1 MIKISIDEYGGY
13 DSIPTYLYFNVF
25 IGPTDI
31 PVSINKLINGY
42 SKIKEK
48 IVDKNNNKNIVALT
62 NDIIA
67 VPLNLDIKSV
77 IPGEDFNLRN
87 TKYLINFIKDIESLI
102 SYKQESYYFLE
113 GFTSDRKYYQRID
126 KINNKNHITVKIGYR
141 IIVTYQ
147 DCFNG
152 INSSREVIK
161 TETKTIYY

>member
-113 GFTSDRKYYQRID
+113 GFTSDRKYY
-126 KINNKNHITVKIGYR
+126 
-141 IIVTYQ
+141 
-147 DCFNG
+147 
-152 INSSREVIK
+152 
-161 TETKTIYY
+161 